1 MSENT
6 YYCTMKGLL
15 PAFLI
20 IVFIIIGIPI
30 LVLMSMVGLE
40 EYARYCNIS
49 WLPCFGISR

>member
-1 MSENT
+1 MSENA

-40 EYARYCNIS
+40 EYARYCNFS